1 MSIDERIQSAGSR
14 LASAPVAVPD
24 LERLMRRRSR
34 HVGATAVA
42 VISIGVGV
50 LISYDRPREQSA
62 TEPVATEPVATE
74 PVATE
79 PVATADSVAGDAPAG
94 NYELELE
101 GATPLPVESLNPTSS
116 DTAVWFDEATQ
127 RYLTLVVR
135 PGLALG
141 TPTPSG
147 LGYMVEDASFP
158 STEGRAWFTSTDE
171 TLIRQTT
178 MWWSRANGDL
188 WLLDSF
194 WFGQDPVDTA
204 DAHRTVRE
212 WALAISVPEQHQY
225 RLADP
230 SMRGIATDRGGEV
243 ESHGYVW
250 NYRLGS
256 VVDKITLL
264 SLQSTVAAG
273 RANLLARGK
282 PEEVRIDGHDAW
294 QVTDSATGEI
304 QIGWQTD
311 DARPAWLIL
320 TIPASLASLTPQIRA
335 ALQSR

>member
-1 MSIDERIQSAGSR
+1 MSVDEQIQSAGSR
-14 LASAPVAVPD
+14 LACTPVAVPD
-24 LERLMRRRSR
+24 LERLMRRRSGR
-34 HVGATAVA
+34 VRARAVAGSVA
-42 VISIGVGV
+42 VIAIGVGV
-50 LISYDRPREQSA
+50 LMSYDRSREQSA
-62 TEPVATEPVATE
+62 TEPVAT
-74 PVATE
+74 
-79 PVATADSVAGDAPAG
+79 AGSFAVDAAAG
-94 NYELELE
+94 HYELELE
-101 GATPLPVESLNPTSS
+101 GATPLPVESLTATST
-116 DTAVWFDEATQ
+116 DTTVWFEEATQ
-127 RYLTLVVR
+127 TYLTLVVR

-141 TPTPSG
+141 IPTPTG

-158 STEGRAWFTSTDE
+158 STQGRAWFTSTDD

-188 WLLDSF
+188 WLLNSF

-230 SMRGIATDRGGEV
+230 SMRSIATDRGGEV

-264 SLQSTVAAG
+264 SLQGTVASG
-273 RANLLARGK
+273 
-282 PEEVRIDGHDAW
+282 
-294 QVTDSATGEI
+294 
-304 QIGWQTD
+304 
-311 DARPAWLIL
+311 PAK
-320 TIPASLASLTPQIRA
+320 
-335 ALQSR
+335 QSRVAKQHLAPR